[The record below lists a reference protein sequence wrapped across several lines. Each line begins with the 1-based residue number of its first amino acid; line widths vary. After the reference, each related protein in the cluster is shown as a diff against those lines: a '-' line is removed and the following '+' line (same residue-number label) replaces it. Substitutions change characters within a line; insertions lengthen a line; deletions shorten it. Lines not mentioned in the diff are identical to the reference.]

1 MNIKVGDYIKTI
13 YGINRIKR
21 IITDESLDKDID
33 YIFVTESAIRPIGE
47 LAFDK
52 NKFKDILIKNN
63 KDLIKILDTGDT
75 VNDKKIQ
82 KIKISKDKWEIMFT
96 DSTILTGI
104 VGDYSNIK
112 FVSSCITAPYYY
124 DYKVNK

>member
-63 KDLIKILDTGDT
+63 KDLIKILNTGDT
-75 VNDKKIQ
+75 INDKKIQ
-82 KIKISKDKWEIMFT
+82 KIKISKDKWEIIFT

-104 VGDYSNIK
+104 IGDYSNIK
-112 FVSSCITAPYYY
+112 SVSSCITAPYYY